1 MDESPFYVLQATAFS
16 GEPMNTQPTPFHEL
30 QGKAMAGKET
40 DELLKLRLDYAWNW
54 FEYHAGQRARMVNYF
69 LIITGILGAAYGNIV
84 IKGGNEHQGLESVL
98 LISGLVMSV
107 GFVCLDIR
115 NRQLVDLGEDVLRQ
129 LERQSLF
136 SSFHMGLAG
145 GIDSG
150 ILSREKSEEA
160 NWRNGGCCEAKRWRW
175 LCHRLVKHSL
185 WFPLLESFVGSLC
198 LLGLIR
204 RLFC

>member
-1 MDESPFYVLQATAFS
+1 MLFRS
-16 GEPMNTQPTPFHEL
+16 
-30 QGKAMAGKET
+30 
-40 DELLKLRLDYAWNW
+40 
-54 FEYHAGQRARMVNYF
+54 
-69 LIITGILGAAYGNIV
+69 
-84 IKGGNEHQGLESVL
+84 L